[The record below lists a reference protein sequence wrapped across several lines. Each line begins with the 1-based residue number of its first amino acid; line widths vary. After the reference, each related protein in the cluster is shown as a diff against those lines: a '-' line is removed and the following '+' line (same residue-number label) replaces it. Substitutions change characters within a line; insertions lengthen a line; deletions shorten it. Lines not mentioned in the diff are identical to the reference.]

1 MSRAAAGKPMCCV
14 TIGFTKVLLPAD
26 AGLKLVGL
34 LQGSAE
40 CEETYGD
47 RLHHEFKVSTEPL
60 RVSLQMV
67 TPGQIV
73 MPPGVQP
80 QPGALPTRPPRLK

>member
-1 MSRAAAGKPMCCV
+1 MSRAVASKPMCCV
-14 TIGFTKVLLPAD
+14 TIGFTELLLPAD

-34 LQGSAE
+34 LQGAVGCIEAYDGSL
-40 CEETYGD
+40 
-47 RLHHEFKVSTEPL
+47 RHEFRVSPGPL

-80 QPGALPTRPPRLK
+80 QPGALPTKPLRLK